1 MKKVFLLFFTCLLSI
16 SFAQISTTRMNE
28 IRIDSNLA
36 EVETALGQKLE
47 VSKKQD
53 DWLYKTRVN
62 HNGSEFE
69 LGFTEFMDE
78 NNQTQIELFEITT
91 ESASLK
97 TLSKIGIGNSLDD
110 LWKAYKN
117 YNISVWATWDEST
130 EDYSKK
136 ERVFQLNDYDAGTV
150 LYFYLRNDK
159 VYKITLSF
167 FEGC

>member
-1 MKKVFLLFFTCLLSI
+1 MKKIFLLFLICMIQF

-28 IRIDSNLA
+28 IRIQSTLA
-36 EVETALGQKLE
+36 EVEATLGQKLE

-62 HNGSEFE
+62 HKGSDFE
-69 LGFTEFMDE
+69 LGFTEFIDE
-78 NNQTQIELFEITT
+78 NNQSKIELFEITT

-97 TLSKIGIGNSLDD
+97 TLSKLGIGSSLDD
-110 LWKAYKN
+110 LWVAYKN
-117 YNISVWATWDEST
+117 YNISVWATWDESI
-130 EDYSKK
+130 EGYSKK

>member
-1 MKKVFLLFFTCLLSI
+1 MFSF

-28 IRIDSNLA
+28 IRIASNLA
-36 EVETALGQKLE
+36 EVETTLNQKLE
-47 VSKKQD
+47 ISKKQD

-62 HNGSEFE
+62 HKGSEFE
-69 LGFTEFMDE
+69 LGFTEYVDE
-78 NNQTQIELFEITT
+78 NNQTKIELFEITT

-97 TLSKIGIGNSLDD
+97 TLSQIGIGNSLED
-110 LWKAYKN
+110 LWKVYKN
-117 YNISVWATWDEST
+117 YNISVWSTWDEST
-130 EDYSKK
+130 EKYSKT